1 MKFAPMKAIVVNLR
15 ELRKV
20 TQYPPLL
27 RLQMGGPVQK
37 EKPHFLSMGSFCLHS
52 GQQRSSLLPNPPQN
66 HLPVLLEKPG
76 QINERFFF
84 LVDSL
89 YRLLAGCLTLM

>member
-1 MKFAPMKAIVVNLR
+1 MKFTPMKAIVVNLR

-37 EKPHFLSMGSFCLHS
+37 EKPHLLSMGSFCLYNS
-52 GQQRSSLLPNPPQN
+52 QQDSHCFRILLRIICLFCSKIQVK
-66 HLPVLLEKPG
+66 LTRG
-76 QINERFFF
+76 FF